1 MLKLVCLLILKTG
14 KQAYYEVKIL
24 SSIFM
29 NQEFHFHSI
38 PEAIEDIK
46 NGKIVIVVD
55 DEDRENEGD
64 FLMAAEKVSTEAIN
78 LMVTHGRGLVCAP
91 ITRSK
96 AEKLNLKHMVQE
108 GADPDEANFTISI
121 DHKRFATTGI
131 SAKDRANTIRELA
144 SDDSKPVDFRRPG
157 HVFPLLGVEGG
168 VLRRAGHTEA
178 AIDLARLAGL
188 KPVGIICEIMKEDGE
203 MARVPELVKMAD
215 EFEMKIITI
224 KDLIAYRNENE
235 TLVHEVMDINLP
247 TMYGDFSLRAFEE
260 KHTGDIHLALTKG
273 HWVKEE
279 AVLTRVHSSDL
290 IGDIFGARNK
300 DTSEQ
305 LHQAMLQV
313 EREGKGVVLYMNR
326 NQRGSVLV
334 NQLKTLKAM
343 QQGAVGGQEDFN
355 PRSDARDYGV
365 GAQILKSLGISKLKL
380 MTNNPV
386 KRIGIKSF
394 GLEIV
399 DQVPIEPNF
408 NFSNQ
413 KEEVENNN

>member
-1 MLKLVCLLILKTG
+1 MSSTSDEQTPAEDSLKDFT
-14 KQAYYEVKIL
+14 
-24 SSIFM
+24 F
-29 NQEFHFHSI
+29 NTI

-46 NGKIVIVVD
+46 NGRMIIVVD

-64 FLMAAEKVSTEAIN
+64 FLMAAEKVSPEAIN

-91 ITRSK
+91 ITAEK
-96 AEKLNLKHMVQE
+96 AEKLKLQHMVTE
-108 GADPDEANFTISI
+108 GADPDEANFTISV
-121 DHKRFATTGI
+121 DHKRLTTTGI
-131 SAKDRANTIRELA
+131 SASDRSNTIQELA
-144 SDDSKPVDFRRPG
+144 SDDAKPGDFRRPG
-157 HVFPLLGVEGG
+157 HVFPLLAVEGG

-188 KPVGIICEIMKEDGE
+188 KPVGIICEIMKENGE
-203 MARVPELVKMAD
+203 MARVPELIEIAR
-215 EFEMKIITI
+215 EFDMKFITI

-235 TLVHEVMDINLP
+235 TLVHEVMDVGLP

-273 HWVKEE
+273 SWTKEE

-313 EREGKGVVLYMNR
+313 ERAGKGVVLYMNR

-343 QQGAVGGQEDFN
+343 QQGKVDNEEDFN
-355 PRSDARDYGV
+355 PRSDTKDYGV
-365 GAQILKSLGISKLKL
+365 GAQILRSLGIRKLKL
-380 MTNNPV
+380 MSNNPV

-399 DQVPIEPNF
+399 DQVPIEDNLTF
-408 NFSNQ
+408 I
-413 KEEVENNN
+413 KEENDRRQRIDEE

>member
-1 MLKLVCLLILKTG
+1 M
-14 KQAYYEVKIL
+14 
-24 SSIFM
+24 S
-29 NQEFHFHSI
+29 QEFHFHSI

-64 FLMAAEKVSTEAIN
+64 FLMAAEKVTTEAIN
-78 LMVTHGRGLVCAP
+78 LMVTHGRGLVCVP
-91 ITRSK
+91 ITREK
-96 AEKLNLKHMVQE
+96 AEKLNLQHMVQE
-108 GADPDEANFTISI
+108 GADPDEANFTISV
-121 DHKRFATTGI
+121 DHKRQTTTGI
-131 SAKDRANTIRELA
+131 SAADRANTIRELA

-157 HVFPLLGVEGG
+157 HVFPLLSVEGG

-178 AIDLARLAGL
+178 AIDLARLADL
-188 KPVGIICEIMKEDGE
+188 KPTGIICEIMKEDGE
-203 MARVPELVKMAD
+203 MARIPDLMEIAQQFD
-215 EFEMKIITI
+215 MKIITI
-224 KDLIAYRNENE
+224 KDLIAYRNDNE

-273 HWVKEE
+273 SWSTNEP
-279 AVLTRVHSSDL
+279 VLTRVHSSDL

-343 QQGAVGGQEDFN
+343 QQGSVGEKSDFN

-365 GAQILKSLGISKLKL
+365 GAQILKTLGISKLRL

-386 KRIGIKSF
+386 KRIGINSF

-399 DQVPIEPNF
+399 DQVPIDHNF
-408 NFSNQ
+408 DFADR
-413 KEEVENNN
+413 KEQQQEHAGQDN

>member
-1 MLKLVCLLILKTG
+1 M
-14 KQAYYEVKIL
+14 
-24 SSIFM
+24 
-29 NQEFHFHSI
+29 
-38 PEAIEDIK
+38 
-46 NGKIVIVVD
+46 VIVVD

-64 FLMAAEKVSTEAIN
+64 FLMAAEMVSTEAIN

-91 ITRSK
+91 ITKEK
-96 AEKLNLKHMVQE
+96 ADQLELRHMVQE

-121 DHKRFATTGI
+121 DHKKQTSTGI
-131 SAKDRANTIRELA
+131 SAIDRANTIRELA
-144 SDDSKPVDFRRPG
+144 SDDSKPGDFRRPG
-157 HVFPLLGVEGG
+157 HVFPLLAVGGG

-178 AIDLARLAGL
+178 AVDLARLAGL

-215 EFEMKIITI
+215 EFDMKIITI

-235 TLVHEVMDINLP
+235 TLVQEVMDVNMP
-247 TMYGDFSLRAFEE
+247 TMYGDFSLHAYEE
-260 KHTGDIHLALTKG
+260 KLTGDIHLALTKG
-273 HWVKEE
+273 TWSKED

-290 IGDIFGARNK
+290 IGDIFGARNM

-313 EREGKGVVLYMNR
+313 EREGTGVVLYMNR

-334 NQLKTLKAM
+334 NQLKTLKAL
-343 QQGAVGGQEDFN
+343 QRGATESNQEDIS

-365 GAQILKSLGISKLKL
+365 GAQILRSLGIRKLRL
-380 MTNNPV
+380 LTNNPV

-399 DQVPIEPNF
+399 EQVPIQHSF
-408 NFSNQ
+408 DFSSAQ
-413 KEEVENNN
+413 QLPLEKE

>member
-1 MLKLVCLLILKTG
+1 M
-14 KQAYYEVKIL
+14 
-24 SSIFM
+24 S
-29 NQEFHFHSI
+29 QEFKFNAI
-38 PEAIEDIK
+38 PEAIADIK
-46 NGKIVIVVD
+46 AGKMVIVVD

-64 FLMAAEKVSTEAIN
+64 FLMAAEKVTTEAIN
-78 LMVTHGRGLVCAP
+78 LMVTHGRGLVCVP
-91 ITRSK
+91 ITHEK
-96 AEKLNLKHMVQE
+96 AEKLKLQHMVRE

-121 DHKRFATTGI
+121 DHKRQTTTGI
-131 SAKDRANTIRELA
+131 SAQDRANTIRELA

-157 HVFPLLGVEGG
+157 HVFPLLGVDGG

-188 KPVGIICEIMKEDGE
+188 KPVGIICEIMKENGE
-203 MARVPELVKMAD
+203 MARVPELMDIAK
-215 EFEMKIITI
+215 EFDMKIITI

-235 TLVHEVMDINLP
+235 TLVHEVMDVNLP
-247 TMYGDFSLRAFEE
+247 TMFGDFTLRAFKE
-260 KHTGDIHLALTKG
+260 KLTGDIHLALTKG
-273 HWVKEE
+273 SWSKEDP
-279 AVLTRVHSSDL
+279 VLTRVHSSDL

-305 LHQAMLQV
+305 LHQAMIQV
-313 EREGKGVVLYMNR
+313 QNEGTGVVLYMNR

-334 NQLKTLKAM
+334 NQLKTLKAL
-343 QQGAVGGQEDFN
+343 QQGHMQENEEDIT

-365 GAQILKSLGISKLKL
+365 GAQILRSLGIRKLRL

-399 DQVPIEPNF
+399 DQVPLEPNF
-408 NFSNQ
+408 DLSEY
-413 KEEVENNN
+413 KSSLTEE

>member
-1 MLKLVCLLILKTG
+1 M
-14 KQAYYEVKIL
+14 
-24 SSIFM
+24 S
-29 NQEFHFHSI
+29 QEFQFDAI
-38 PEAIEDIK
+38 PDAIEDIK

-64 FLMAAEKVSTEAIN
+64 FLMAAEKVTNDAIN

-91 ITRSK
+91 ITK
-96 AEKLNLKHMVQE
+96 AKADKLNLNHMVQE
-108 GADPDEANFTISI
+108 GADPDEANFTISV
-121 DHKRFATTGI
+121 DHKRQTTTGI
-131 SAKDRANTIRELA
+131 SAADRANTIRELA

-157 HVFPLLGVEGG
+157 HVFPLLAVEGG

-203 MARVPELVKMAD
+203 MARVPELIEMAK

-224 KDLIAYRNENE
+224 KDLIAYRNEHE
-235 TLVHEVMDINLP
+235 TLVQEVMDVNLP
-247 TMYGDFSLRAFEE
+247 TMYGDFALRAFEE
-260 KHTGDIHLALTKG
+260 KLTGDIHLALTKG
-273 HWVKEE
+273 SWSKEE
-279 AVLTRVHSSDL
+279 PVLTRVHSSDL

-334 NQLKTLKAM
+334 NQLKTLKAL
-343 QQGAVGGQEDFN
+343 QQGRVTESEEDIT
-355 PRSDARDYGV
+355 PRSDTRDYGV
-365 GAQILKSLGISKLKL
+365 GAQILRSLGIRKLKL

-399 DQVPIEPNF
+399 DQVAIKDNF
-408 NFSNQ
+408 DFSTQNYPFEG
-413 KEEVENNN
+413 EENS

>member
-1 MLKLVCLLILKTG
+1 M
-14 KQAYYEVKIL
+14 
-24 SSIFM
+24 S
-29 NQEFHFHSI
+29 QEFRFNTI

-64 FLMAAEKVSTEAIN
+64 FLMAAEMVSTEAIN

-91 ITRSK
+91 ITKEK
-96 AEKLNLKHMVQE
+96 ADKLNLRHMVEE
-108 GADPDEANFTISI
+108 GADPDEANFTVSI
-121 DHKRFATTGI
+121 DHKRLTTTGI
-131 SAKDRANTIRELA
+131 SAQDRANTIRELA
-144 SDDSKPVDFRRPG
+144 SDDSKPMDFRRPG
-157 HVFPLLGVEGG
+157 HIFPLLAVGGG

-203 MARVPELVKMAD
+203 MARVPDLMKMAD

-235 TLVHEVMDINLP
+235 SLVEEVMGVDLP
-247 TMYGDFSLRAFEE
+247 TMYGDFSLRAFKE
-260 KHTGDIHLALTKG
+260 KLTGDIHLALTKG
-273 HWVKEE
+273 SWSKEE
-279 AVLTRVHSSDL
+279 PVLTRVHSSDL
-290 IGDIFGARNK
+290 IGDIFGARNA

-343 QQGAVGGQEDFN
+343 QEGSVGSNEEDIT

-365 GAQILKSLGISKLKL
+365 GAQILRTLGIRKLRL

-399 DQVPIEPNF
+399 DQVPMSHSF
-408 NFSNQ
+408 NFS
-413 KEEVENNN
+413 ENPQPAEKSETAG

>member
-1 MLKLVCLLILKTG
+1 
-14 KQAYYEVKIL
+14 
-24 SSIFM
+24 M
-29 NQEFHFHSI
+29 NQEFHFNTI
-38 PEAIEDIK
+38 AEAVEEIK
-46 NGKIVIVVD
+46 NGKMVIVVD

-64 FLMAAEKVSTEAIN
+64 FLMAAEMVSTEAIN

-91 ITRSK
+91 ITKEK
-96 AEKLNLKHMVQE
+96 ADQLELRHMVQE

-121 DHKRFATTGI
+121 DHKKQTSTGI
-131 SAKDRANTIRELA
+131 SAIDRANTIRELA
-144 SDDSKPVDFRRPG
+144 SDDSKPGDFRRPG
-157 HVFPLLGVEGG
+157 HVFPLLAVGGG

-178 AIDLARLAGL
+178 AVDLARLAGL

-215 EFEMKIITI
+215 EFDMKIITI

-235 TLVHEVMDINLP
+235 TLVQEVMDVNMP
-247 TMYGDFSLRAFEE
+247 TMYGDFSLHAFEE
-260 KHTGDIHLALTKG
+260 KLTGDIHLALTKG
-273 HWVKEE
+273 TWSKED

-290 IGDIFGARNK
+290 IGDIFGARNM

-313 EREGKGVVLYMNR
+313 EREGTGVVLYMNR

-334 NQLKTLKAM
+334 NQLKTLKAL
-343 QQGAVGGQEDFN
+343 QRGATESNQEDIS
-355 PRSDARDYGV
+355 PRSDVRDYGV
-365 GAQILKSLGISKLKL
+365 GAQILRSLGIRKLRL
-380 MTNNPV
+380 LTNNPV

-399 DQVPIEPNF
+399 EQVPIQHSF
-408 NFSNQ
+408 DFSSAQ
-413 KEEVENNN
+413 QLPLEKE